1 MGVLLLRRLPVRC
14 LLIAGSWLVWR
25 ADRMLAS
32 RKAACS
38 GQGDKQSKV
47 VEQFAKGFVP
57 SSAATESEKQAQRT
71 WDRSSLLQVDD
82 SDSQVG
88 IFNAYAQKANTDAE
102 GKSTKRGLG
111 AASAPASGRRGGMG
125 MMFVSAGGAPAAT
138 AAAGGMPSFVG
149 ACGGASHS
157 FAGASHAAAGAGA
170 LPPGWVAQVDPR
182 SGAPYYTNVA
192 TGVAQWV
199 PPAAAAAIA
208 PPPPFATPAPPAA
221 PPLPPGWVAGVDP
234 TSGHTYYCHAVRQP
248 A

>member
-1 MGVLLLRRLPVRC
+1 MGCFYHPPVRC

-25 ADRMLAS
+25 ADRMVAS

-82 SDSQVG
+82 NDSQVG

-125 MMFVSAGGAPAAT
+125 MMFVSAGGALASTLQAASWRCRGLPRPGRPGAHGFGSRLHALRTSAAAT
-138 AAAGGMPSFVG
+138 
-149 ACGGASHS
+149 
-157 FAGASHAAAGAGA
+157 
-170 LPPGWVAQVDPR
+170 
-182 SGAPYYTNVA
+182 
-192 TGVAQWV
+192 
-199 PPAAAAAIA
+199 
-208 PPPPFATPAPPAA
+208 
-221 PPLPPGWVAGVDP
+221 
-234 TSGHTYYCHAVRQP
+234 
-248 A
+248 